1 MNKEKVHSHTCTRCG
16 KYYGSLELGFYK
28 NKRGREGYGSIC
40 KGCYRE
46 DSKKRYSAM
55 LEKVEKKEKLENRK
69 YKHYSEEELMYIEK
83 SWGSVSI
90 ERMAKKLG
98 RTPESIRI
106 KCNELGLGTQ
116 IDSME
121 MLIKR
126 DIVQLLNVDTKTV
139 SRYVERHGLNIK
151 KSNVFRG
158 NRILLTISF
167 DDFLNWLYEHE
178 DLINWSKVDKL
189 GLLTLGFEANK
200 LEKLIEDSR
209 RFNFRRELNDKEK
222 EKIKEMYLNFYKYET
237 IANKLGKE
245 YQTVKWYLHTC
256 FESGELEKNDLKGR
270 FVRDINRANFG
281 WTEEQDRTLI
291 KLFREGKTLKEIS
304 EIVGKSLHATKSRNQ
319 KLGRLIRERKLVI

>member
-1 MNKEKVHSHTCTRCG
+1 MNKGKVHSHTCTRCN
-16 KYYGSLELGFYK
+16 KHYKDLEVGFYK
-28 NKRGREGYGSIC
+28 NKKGKEGYGSIC
-40 KGCYRE
+40 KQCYRE
-46 DSKKRYSAM
+46 DSKQRYSAM
-55 LEKVEKKEKLENRK
+55 MEKVEKKEKLENRK
-69 YKHYSEEELMYIEK
+69 SKHYTEEELMYIEK

-90 ERMAKKLG
+90 EKMAKKLG
-98 RTPESIRI
+98 RTAESIRI
-106 KCNELGLGTQ
+106 KCSELGLGSQ

-139 SRYVERHGLNIK
+139 SRYAERHGLSLK

-178 DLINWSKVDKL
+178 DLVNWSKVDKL
-189 GLLTLGFEANK
+189 GLLTLGFDCNK
-200 LEKLIEDSR
+200 LEKLIEDSKK
-209 RFNFRRELNDKEK
+209 FNSRRELTEKDK
-222 EKIKEMYLNFYKYET
+222 EKIKEMYSQFYKYDV
-237 IANKLGKE
+237 ISNKLGKDV
-245 YQTVKWYLHTC
+245 QTIKWYLHTC
-256 FESGELEKNDLKGR
+256 FEKGELTKNDLKGR
-270 FVRDINRANFG
+270 FIRDINRANFG